1 MNLIESLLT
10 GLDEARRH
18 WGQTLLSLLGLVLGT
33 GSIVTVL
40 ALFGGQTALT
50 EQFLNEVG
58 GRGTI
63 IVSDREGSAHPSARE
78 LASKRL
84 TFHDAQFLRD
94 RATTLM
100 AVSPGWSRRLDYR
113 AGTTNFNGE
122 VIGTVPDYMVINDIK
137 PLVGRYLSDL
147 DVQHQSRVVVLGWK
161 YADSLFGTA
170 TAALGNVVS
179 IGDKSYRVV
188 GVLERE
194 EFYFASWEDNALEYR
209 NERAYIPISTAIAQ
223 YSSTDNLSF
232 LTLKARPGI
241 AGGGGGG
248 GGGGAAQ
255 TQVRS
260 LLFARH
266 GVEDFDIRASGQGAG
281 AEAGSFLL
289 LFNFIFLVVGV
300 VSLVTGGIV
309 IANILLAS
317 VVERVREFG
326 TRMALGA
333 TAGGIFAHVLAEV
346 LVVTII
352 GGASGLGLGA
362 ALTGIVA
369 HFMQMPAVVS
379 PFIAAV
385 SIGTALSVGLIAGLF
400 PALRAARLAPVE
412 ALRYA

>member
-1 MNLIESLLT
+1 VNLFESLLT

-18 WGQTLLSLLGLVLGT
+18 WGQTLLSLLGLILGT

-84 TFHDAQFLRD
+84 TFDDAQYLRD
-94 RATTLM
+94 RATALA
-100 AVSPGWSRRLDYR
+100 AVSPGWARQLNYR
-113 AGTTNFNGE
+113 AGNTSFTGQ

-147 DVQHQSRVVVLGWK
+147 DVRHQARVAVLGWK
-161 YADSLFGTA
+161 YADSLYGAA
-170 TAALGNVVS
+170 TAALGKVVS

-209 NERAYIPISTAIAQ
+209 NERAYIPISTAISQ
-223 YSSTDNLSF
+223 YSATDKLDF
-232 LTLKARPGI
+232 LTLKARP
-241 AGGGGGG
+241 AW
-248 GGGGAAQ
+248 GATAQ
-255 TQVRS
+255 AQVRS

-281 AEAGSFLL
+281 QEAGQFLL

-346 LVVTII
+346 LVVTVI
-352 GGASGLGLGA
+352 GGLLGLGLGA
-362 ALTGIVA
+362 TLTGVVA

-379 PFIAAV
+379 PFIATV
-385 SIGTALSVGLIAGLF
+385 SLGTAVSVGLIAGLF

>member
-1 MNLIESLLT
+1 MNLLEALLT

-18 WGQTLLSLLGLVLGT
+18 WGQTVLSLLGLVLGT

-63 IVSDREGSAHPSARE
+63 IVSDRERSAHPSARE

-84 TFHDAQFLRD
+84 TFRDAQYLRD
-94 RATTLM
+94 RAGALQ
-100 AVSPGWSRRLDYR
+100 AVSPGWAHELPYR
-113 AGTTNFNGE
+113 AGNTSFEGQ
-122 VIGTVPDYMVINDIK
+122 VIGTVPDYMAINDIK

-147 DVQHQSRVVVLGWK
+147 DVRHQARVAVLGWK
-161 YADSLFGTA
+161 FADSLFGAA
-170 TAALGNVVS
+170 TVALGKVVS
-179 IGDKSYRVV
+179 IGGKSYRVV
-188 GVLERE
+188 GVMERE
-194 EFYFASWEDNALEYR
+194 EFYFAAWEDNALEYR

-223 YSSTDNLSF
+223 HSATDNLDF
-232 LTLKARPGI
+232 LTLKAKP
-241 AGGGGGG
+241 AM
-248 GGGGAAQ
+248 GGAAAQ
-255 TQVRS
+255 AQVRS

-281 AEAGSFLL
+281 ADSGQFLL
-289 LFNFIFLVVGV
+289 LFNFIFLVVGI
-300 VSLVTGGIV
+300 VSLITGGIV

-333 TAGGIFAHVLAEV
+333 TAGAIFAHVLAEV
-346 LVVTII
+346 LVVTVI
-352 GGASGLGLGA
+352 GGLLGLGLGT
-362 ALTGIVA
+362 ALTGVVA

-379 PFIAAV
+379 PFIATV
-385 SIGTALSVGLIAGLF
+385 SLTTALSVGLVAGLF
-400 PALRAARLAPVE
+400 PAFRAARLAPVE

>member
-18 WGQTLLSLLGLVLGT
+18 WGQTLLSLLGLILGT

-58 GRGTI
+58 GRSSI
-63 IVSDREGSAHPSARE
+63 IVSDREGSAHPGARE

-94 RATTLM
+94 RATTLL
-100 AVSPGWSRRLDYR
+100 AVSPGWAKQLDYR
-113 AGTTNFNGE
+113 AGNTNFPGQ

-161 YADSLFGTA
+161 YADSLFDNA
-170 TAALGNVVS
+170 TAALGQVVS
-179 IGDKSYRVV
+179 IGAKSYRVV

-223 YSSTDNLSF
+223 YSSTDKLDF
-232 LTLKARPGI
+232 LTLKARAA
-241 AGGGGGG
+241 AGGT
-248 GGGGAAQ
+248 AAQ
-255 TQVRS
+255 AQVRS
-260 LLFARH
+260 LLFLRH

-352 GGASGLGLGA
+352 GGLLGLGLGT
-362 ALTGIVA
+362 ALTGVVA

-379 PFIAAV
+379 PFIATVSLSTAV
-385 SIGTALSVGLIAGLF
+385 GVGLVAGLF

>member
-1 MNLIESLLT
+1 MNLLESLLT

-18 WGQTLLSLLGLVLGT
+18 WGQTVLSLLGLVLGT

-50 EQFLNEVG
+50 EQFLSEVG

-63 IVSDREGSAHPSARE
+63 IVSDRERSAHPGARE

-84 TFHDAQFLRD
+84 TFRDAQYLRD
-94 RATTLM
+94 RASALA
-100 AVSPGWSRRLDYR
+100 AVSPGWAQQLSYR
-113 AGTTNFNGE
+113 VGNSSFEGQ
-122 VIGTVPDYMVINDIK
+122 VIGTVPDYMAINDIK

-147 DVQHQSRVVVLGWK
+147 DVRHQARVAVLGWK
-161 YADSLFGTA
+161 YADSLFGVA
-170 TAALGNVVS
+170 TRAVGQLVS
-179 IGDKSYRVV
+179 IGGKHYTVV
-188 GVLERE
+188 GVMERE
-194 EFYFASWEDNALEYR
+194 EFYFAAWEDNALEYR

-223 YSSTDNLSF
+223 HSAVDHLDF
-232 LTLKARPGI
+232 LTLKARPSVG
-241 AGGGGGG
+241 AR
-248 GGGGAAQ
+248 AAQ
-255 TQVRS
+255 AQVRS
-260 LLFARH
+260 LLYARH

-281 AEAGSFLL
+281 GEAGQFLL

-300 VSLVTGGIV
+300 VSLITGGIV

-333 TAGGIFAHVLAEV
+333 TGGAIFAHVLAEV
-346 LVVTII
+346 RVVTVM
-352 GGASGLGLGA
+352 GGLLGLALGT
-362 ALTGIVA
+362 ALTGVVA

-385 SIGTALSVGLIAGLF
+385 SSVTALTVGLLAGLF
-400 PALRAARLAPVE
+400 PALRAARLSPVE

>member
-18 WGQTLLSLLGLVLGT
+18 WGQTLLSLLGLILGT
-33 GSIVTVL
+33 ASIVTVL

-63 IVSDREGSAHPSARE
+63 IVSDRERSAHPNARE

-84 TFHDAQFLRD
+84 TFHDAEFLRD
-94 RATTLM
+94 RATTLA
-100 AVSPGWSRRLDYR
+100 AVSPGWARQLDYR
-113 AGTTNFNGE
+113 GGAGNISFTGQ

-147 DVQHQSRVVVLGWK
+147 DVRHQARVAVLGWK
-161 YADSLFGTA
+161 YADSLYGTA
-170 TAALGNVVS
+170 TAALGQVVS

-209 NERAYIPISTAIAQ
+209 NERAYIPISTAISQ
-223 YSSTDNLSF
+223 YSATDNLDF
-232 LTLKARPGI
+232 LTLKAKPG
-241 AGGGGGG
+241 A
-248 GGGGAAQ
+248 GGGGAAAQ
-255 TQVRS
+255 SQVRS

-281 AEAGSFLL
+281 QEAGSFLL

-346 LVVTII
+346 LIVTIM
-352 GGASGLGLGA
+352 GGVLGLGLGTG
-362 ALTGIVA
+362 LTGVVA

-379 PFIAAV
+379 PFIATV
-385 SIGTALSVGLIAGLF
+385 SIGTAVGVGLIAGLF

>member
-1 MNLIESLLT
+1 MNFVESLLT

-18 WGQTLLSLLGLVLGT
+18 WGQTLLSLLGLILGT

-63 IVSDREGSAHPSARE
+63 IVSDRERSAHPDARE

-84 TFHDAQFLRD
+84 TFQDAQYLRE
-94 RATTLM
+94 RATALT
-100 AVSPGWSRRLDYR
+100 AVSPGWARQLDYR
-113 AGTTNFNGE
+113 GGPGNASFTGQ
-122 VIGTVPDYMVINDIK
+122 VIGTVPDYMAINDIK

-147 DVQHQSRVVVLGWK
+147 DVRHQARVAVLGWK
-161 YADSLFGTA
+161 YADSLFGAA
-170 TAALGNVVS
+170 TAALGQIVG
-179 IGDKSYRVV
+179 IGGKSYRVV

-194 EFYFASWEDNALEYR
+194 EFYFAAWEDNALEYR
-209 NERAYIPISTAIAQ
+209 NERAYIPISTAITQ
-223 YSSTDNLSF
+223 YSASDNLDF
-232 LTLKARPGI
+232 LTLKARP
-241 AGGGGGG
+241 AF
-248 GGGGAAQ
+248 GAAAAQ
-255 TQVRS
+255 AQVRS
-260 LLFARH
+260 LLVARH

-281 AEAGSFLL
+281 AGSGQFLM

-300 VSLVTGGIV
+300 VSLITGGIV

-333 TAGGIFAHVLAEV
+333 TAGGIFLHVLAEV
-346 LVVTII
+346 LVVTVI
-352 GGASGLGLGA
+352 GGLLGLGLGT
-362 ALTGIVA
+362 ALTGVVA

-385 SIGTALSVGLIAGLF
+385 SLGTAVAVGLVAGLF
-400 PALRAARLAPVE
+400 PALRASRLAPVE

>member
-1 MNLIESLLT
+1 MTLVESLLT

-63 IVSDREGSAHPSARE
+63 IVSDRERSAHPGARE

-84 TFHDAQFLRD
+84 TFKDAQYLRN
-94 RATTLM
+94 RATALA
-100 AVSPGWSRRLDYR
+100 AVSPGWARELAYR
-113 AGTTNFNGE
+113 AGNTSFEGQ
-122 VIGTVPDYMVINDIK
+122 VIGTVPDYMAINDIK

-147 DVQHQSRVVVLGWK
+147 DVRHQARVAVLGWK
-161 YADSLFGTA
+161 YADSLYGAA
-170 TAALGNVVS
+170 TVAVGQIVI
-179 IGDKSYRVV
+179 IGGKSYRVV

-194 EFYFASWEDNALEYR
+194 EFYFAAWEDNALEYR

-223 YSSTDNLSF
+223 YSATDNLDF
-232 LTLKARPGI
+232 LTLKARPG
-241 AGGGGGG
+241 A
-248 GGGGAAQ
+248 GGAAAQ
-255 TQVRS
+255 AQVRS

-281 AEAGSFLL
+281 ADSGQFLL

-300 VSLVTGGIV
+300 VSLITGGIV

-333 TAGGIFAHVLAEV
+333 TAAAIFAHVLAEV
-346 LVVTII
+346 LVVTVM
-352 GGASGLGLGA
+352 GGLMGLGLGA
-362 ALTGIVA
+362 ALTGVVA

-379 PFIAAV
+379 PFIATVSLTTAV
-385 SIGTALSVGLIAGLF
+385 SVGLIAGLF

>member
-1 MNLIESLLT
+1 VNLIESLLT

-18 WGQTLLSLLGLVLGT
+18 WGQTLLSLLGLILGT

-100 AVSPGWSRRLDYR
+100 AVSPGWNEQLDYR
-113 AGTTNFNGE
+113 AGNTSFRGV
-122 VIGTVPDYMVINDIK
+122 VIGTVPDYLVINDIK

-147 DVQHQSRVVVLGWK
+147 DVQHQSRVAVLGWK
-161 YADSLFGTA
+161 YADSLFGA
-170 TAALGNVVS
+170 APAALGKVVS

-209 NERAYIPISTAIAQ
+209 NERAYIPISTAISQ
-223 YSSTDNLSF
+223 YSATDNLNF
-232 LTLKARPGI
+232 LTLKARPGVH
-241 AGGGGGG
+241 AT
-248 GGGGAAQ
+248 AAQ
-255 TQVRS
+255 EQVRS

-281 AEAGSFLL
+281 QEAGSFLL

-346 LVVTII
+346 LVVTVI
-352 GGASGLGLGA
+352 GGALGLGLGA
-362 ALTGIVA
+362 GLTGVVA

-379 PFIAAV
+379 PFIATV
-385 SIGTALSVGLIAGLF
+385 SLSTALGVGLIAGLF

>member
-1 MNLIESLLT
+1 MNLLESLLT

-18 WGQTLLSLLGLVLGT
+18 WGQTLLSLLGLILGT

-50 EQFLNEVG
+50 EQFLSEVG

-63 IVSDREGSAHPSARE
+63 IVSDREGSAHPGARE
-78 LASKRL
+78 LASKHL
-84 TFHDAQFLRD
+84 TFHDAQYLRD
-94 RATTLM
+94 HATALA
-100 AVSPGWSRRLDYR
+100 AVSSGWAKQLSYR
-113 AGTTNFNGE
+113 AGSTSFDGQ

-147 DVQHQSRVVVLGWK
+147 DVQRQARVAVLGWK
-161 YADSLFGTA
+161 YADSLFGRA
-170 TAALGNVVS
+170 SAALGQIVS
-179 IGDKSYRVV
+179 IGEKSYRVV

-194 EFYFASWEDNALEYR
+194 EFYFAAWENNALEYR
-209 NERAYIPISTAIAQ
+209 NERAYIPISTAITQ
-223 YSSTDNLSF
+223 YSANDHLDF
-232 LTLKARPGI
+232 LTLKARPAVGSV
-241 AGGGGGG
+241 
-248 GGGGAAQ
+248 GAQA
-255 TQVRS
+255 QVRS

-281 AEAGSFLL
+281 QEAGQFLL

-346 LVVTII
+346 LVVTVI
-352 GGASGLGLGA
+352 GGALGLGLGA
-362 ALTGIVA
+362 ALTGVVA

-379 PFIAAV
+379 PFIATVSLTTAV
-385 SIGTALSVGLIAGLF
+385 SVGLIAGVF
-400 PALRAARLAPVE
+400 PAVRASRLAPVE

>member
-18 WGQTLLSLLGLVLGT
+18 WGQTLLSLLGLILGT
-33 GSIVTVL
+33 ASIVTVL

-63 IVSDREGSAHPSARE
+63 IVSDRERSAHPKARE

-94 RATTLM
+94 RATALT
-100 AVSPGWSRRLDYR
+100 AVSPGWAQQLDYR
-113 AGTTNFNGE
+113 AGTTSFTGQ

-147 DVQHQSRVVVLGWK
+147 DVRQQARVTVLGWK
-161 YADSLFGTA
+161 YADSLFGAA
-170 TAALGNVVS
+170 TAALGRVVS
-179 IGDKSYRVV
+179 IGAKSYRVV

-209 NERAYIPISTAIAQ
+209 NERAYIPISTAITQ
-223 YSSTDNLSF
+223 YSATDNLDF
-232 LTLKARPGI
+232 LTLKAKP
-241 AGGGGGG
+241 AA
-248 GGGGAAQ
+248 GGAAAQ
-255 TQVRS
+255 AQVRS

-281 AEAGSFLL
+281 EEAGSFLL

-346 LVVTII
+346 LVVTVI
-352 GGASGLGLGA
+352 GGLLGLGLGT
-362 ALTGIVA
+362 ALTGVVA

-379 PFIAAV
+379 PFIATV
-385 SIGTALSVGLIAGLF
+385 SVGTALSVGLIAGLF
-400 PALRAARLAPVE
+400 PALRASRLAPVE

>member
-1 MNLIESLLT
+1 MNLLESLLT

-18 WGQTLLSLLGLVLGT
+18 WGQTVLSLLGLILGT

-63 IVSDREGSAHPSARE
+63 IVSDRERSAHPGARE

-84 TFHDAQFLRD
+84 TFKDAQYLRD
-94 RATTLM
+94 RGAGALA
-100 AVSPGWSRRLDYR
+100 AVSPGWAQQLPYR
-113 AGTTNFNGE
+113 VGNTSFDGQ
-122 VIGTVPDYMVINDIK
+122 VIGTVPDYMAINDIT

-147 DVQHQSRVVVLGWK
+147 DVRQQARVAVLGWK
-161 YADSLFGTA
+161 YADSLFGVA
-170 TAALGNVVS
+170 TRALGQLVS
-179 IGDKSYRVV
+179 IGGKHYTVV
-188 GVLERE
+188 GVMERE
-194 EFYFASWEDNALEYR
+194 EFYFAAWEDNALEYR

-223 YSSTDNLSF
+223 HSAVDHLDF
-232 LTLKARPGI
+232 LTLKARPGTG
-241 AGGGGGG
+241 AGV
-248 GGGGAAQ
+248 AQ
-255 TQVRS
+255 AQVRS
-260 LLFARH
+260 LLYARH

-281 AEAGSFLL
+281 GEAGQFLL

-300 VSLVTGGIV
+300 VSLITGGIV

-333 TAGGIFAHVLAEV
+333 TGGAIFAHVLAEV
-346 LVVTII
+346 LVVTVM
-352 GGASGLGLGA
+352 GGLLGLGLGT
-362 ALTGIVA
+362 ALTGVVA

-385 SIGTALSVGLIAGLF
+385 SSVTALAVGLLAGLF
-400 PALRAARLAPVE
+400 PALRAARLSPVE

>member
-1 MNLIESLLT
+1 MNLLESLIT

-18 WGQTLLSLLGLVLGT
+18 WGQTVLSLLGLILGT

-63 IVSDREGSAHPSARE
+63 IVSDRERSAHPSARE

-84 TFHDAQFLRD
+84 TFRDAQFLRS
-94 RATTLM
+94 RARALG
-100 AVSPGWSRRLDYR
+100 AVSPGWAQQLPYR
-113 AGTTNFNGE
+113 VGNTNFDGQ
-122 VIGTVPDYMVINDIK
+122 VIGTVPDYMAINDIK

-147 DVQHQSRVVVLGWK
+147 DVRHQARVTVLGWK
-161 YADSLFGTA
+161 YADSLFGVA
-170 TAALGNVVS
+170 TRAVGQLVS
-179 IGDKSYRVV
+179 IGGKHYTVV
-188 GVLERE
+188 GVMERE
-194 EFYFASWEDNALEYR
+194 EFYFAAWEDNALEYR

-223 YSSTDNLSF
+223 HSAVDHLDF
-232 LTLKARPGI
+232 LTLKARPGVG
-241 AGGGGGG
+241 AGV
-248 GGGGAAQ
+248 AQ
-255 TQVRS
+255 AQVRS

-281 AEAGSFLL
+281 GEAGQFLL

-300 VSLVTGGIV
+300 VSLITGGIV

-333 TAGGIFAHVLAEV
+333 TGGAIFAHVLAEV
-346 LVVTII
+346 LVVTVM
-352 GGASGLGLGA
+352 GGLLGLGLGT
-362 ALTGIVA
+362 ALTGVVA

-379 PFIAAV
+379 PFIAGV
-385 SIGTALSVGLIAGLF
+385 STVTALTVGLLAGLF
-400 PALRAARLAPVE
+400 PALRAARLSPVE

>member
-1 MNLIESLLT
+1 VNLVESLLT

-18 WGQTLLSLLGLVLGT
+18 WGQTVLSLLGLVLGT
-33 GSIVTVL
+33 SSIVTVL

-50 EQFLNEVG
+50 EQFLAEVG

-63 IVSDREGSAHPSARE
+63 VVSDREGSAHPGARE

-84 TFHDAQFLRD
+84 TFRDAEYLRD
-94 RATTLM
+94 HASALA
-100 AVSPGWSRRLDYR
+100 AVSPGWAKQLSYR
-113 AGTTNFNGE
+113 AGNTSFDGQ

-147 DVQHQSRVVVLGWK
+147 DVRQQSRVAVLGWK
-161 YADSLFGTA
+161 YADSLYGAPTN
-170 TAALGNVVS
+170 ALGQVVD
-179 IGDKSYRVV
+179 IGGKSYRVV

-194 EFYFASWEDNALEYR
+194 EFYFAAWENNALEYR
-209 NERAYIPISTAIAQ
+209 NERAYIPISTAITQ
-223 YSSTDNLSF
+223 YSPTDKLDF
-232 LTLKARPGI
+232 LTLKARP
-241 AGGGGGG
+241 AA
-248 GGGGAAQ
+248 GAAAAQ
-255 TQVRS
+255 SQVRS
-260 LLFARH
+260 LLYARH

-281 AEAGSFLL
+281 QQAGQFLL

-346 LVVTII
+346 LVVTLI
-352 GGASGLGLGA
+352 GGLLGLGLGA
-362 ALTGIVA
+362 ALTGVVA
-369 HFMQMPAVVS
+369 HAMQMPAVVS
-379 PFIAAV
+379 PFIATVAIV
-385 SIGTALSVGLIAGLF
+385 TATSVGVIAGLF

>member
-1 MNLIESLLT
+1 MNLIESLVT

-18 WGQTLLSLLGLVLGT
+18 WGQTLLSLLGLILGT
-33 GSIVTVL
+33 ASIVTVL

-63 IVSDREGSAHPSARE
+63 IVSDREPSAHPKARE

-94 RATTLM
+94 RATALT
-100 AVSPGWSRRLDYR
+100 AVSPGWAKQLDYR
-113 AGTTNFNGE
+113 AGTTSFTGQ

-147 DVQHQSRVVVLGWK
+147 DVRQQSRVTVLGWK
-161 YADSLFGTA
+161 YADSLFGAA
-170 TAALGNVVS
+170 TAALGKAVN
-179 IGDKSYRVV
+179 IGAKSYRVV

-194 EFYFASWEDNALEYR
+194 EFYFAAWEDNALEYR
-209 NERAYIPISTAIAQ
+209 NERAYIPISTAITQ
-223 YSSTDNLSF
+223 YSATDNLDF
-232 LTLKARPGI
+232 LTLKAKP
-241 AGGGGGG
+241 AA
-248 GGGGAAQ
+248 GGAAAQ
-255 TQVRS
+255 AQVRS

-281 AEAGSFLL
+281 QDAGSFLL

-346 LVVTII
+346 LVVTVI
-352 GGASGLGLGA
+352 GGLLGLGLGT
-362 ALTGIVA
+362 ALTGVVA

-379 PFIAAV
+379 PFIATV
-385 SIGTALSVGLIAGLF
+385 SIGTALTVGLIAGLF
-400 PALRAARLAPVE
+400 PALRASRLAPVE

>member
-18 WGQTLLSLLGLVLGT
+18 WGQTLLSLLGLILGT
-33 GSIVTVL
+33 SSIVTVL

-63 IVSDREGSAHPSARE
+63 IVSDRERSAHPNARE

-84 TFHDAQFLRD
+84 TFDDAQYLRD
-94 RATTLM
+94 RATALA
-100 AVSPGWSRRLDYR
+100 AVSPGWARQLAYR
-113 AGTTNFNGE
+113 AGSTTFEGQ

-147 DVQHQSRVVVLGWK
+147 DVRHQARVAVLGWK
-161 YADSLFGTA
+161 YADSLFGGPTL
-170 TAALGNVVS
+170 ALGKVVS
-179 IGDKSYRVV
+179 IGGKSYRVV

-194 EFYFASWEDNALEYR
+194 EFYFAAWEDNALEYR
-209 NERAYIPISTAIAQ
+209 NERAYIPISTAITQ
-223 YSSTDNLSF
+223 YSASDNLDF
-232 LTLKARPGI
+232 LTLKARPA
-241 AGGGGGG
+241 AGGM
-248 GGGGAAQ
+248 AAQ
-255 TQVRS
+255 AQVRS

-281 AEAGSFLL
+281 QEAGQFLL

-352 GGASGLGLGA
+352 GGLLGLGLGA
-362 ALTGIVA
+362 ALTGVVA

-379 PFIAAV
+379 PFIATV
-385 SIGTALSVGLIAGLF
+385 SLATALSVGLIAGLF
-400 PALRAARLAPVE
+400 PAVRASRLAPVE

>member
-1 MNLIESLLT
+1 MNLVESLLT

-18 WGQTLLSLLGLVLGT
+18 WGQTLLSLLGLILGT
-33 GSIVTVL
+33 SSIVTVL

-63 IVSDREGSAHPSARE
+63 IVSDRERSAHPKARE

-84 TFHDAQFLRD
+84 TFKDAQFLRD
-94 RATTLM
+94 RATALT
-100 AVSPGWSRRLDYR
+100 AVSPGWARQLDYR
-113 AGTTNFNGE
+113 AGNTSFTGQ

-147 DVQHQSRVVVLGWK
+147 DVRQQSRVTVLGWK
-161 YADSLFGTA
+161 YADSLFGA
-170 TAALGNVVS
+170 APAALGNVVS
-179 IGDKSYRVV
+179 LGAKSYRVV

-209 NERAYIPISTAIAQ
+209 NERAYIPISTAITQ
-223 YSSTDNLSF
+223 YSATDHLDF
-232 LTLKARPGI
+232 LTLKARPVP
-241 AGGGGGG
+241 GGS
-248 GGGGAAQ
+248 AAQ
-255 TQVRS
+255 AQVRS

-266 GVEDFDIRASGQGAG
+266 GVEDFDIRASGEGAG
-281 AEAGSFLL
+281 ADSGQFLM

-346 LVVTII
+346 LVVTVI
-352 GGASGLGLGA
+352 GGLLGLGLGT
-362 ALTGIVA
+362 ALTGVVA

-379 PFIAAV
+379 PFIATV